1 MMNIHEVS
9 NICILYINTPLGTRI
24 SFRKNDPLNAIIRFA
39 ILPYMKFKLFS
50 FFFLPSSYEISIGHT
65 RLMHLAKLRN
75 RHIQTLRLVWL
86 PPSQAKLKCAILKWG
101 MRKLEIYG
109 SFQVYA
115 RNFKIV
121 HRLLDAILSHLSL
134 RTYFFIYILV
144 MCNTTIPPDLHPWW
158 KGITKQESNKQFP
171 VTYIR

>member
-1 MMNIHEVS
+1 
-9 NICILYINTPLGTRI
+9 
-24 SFRKNDPLNAIIRFA
+24 
-39 ILPYMKFKLFS
+39 MKFKLFS

-65 RLMHLAKLRN
+65 RLIHLAKLRN
-75 RHIQTLRLVWL
+75 RHVQFGL
-86 PPSQAKLKCAILKWG
+86 PPLDNVASKVEICAILKWG

-109 SFQVYA
+109 SFQVCA

-121 HRLLDAILSHLSL
+121 HRLLAAILSHLSL

-144 MCNTTIPPDLHPWW
+144 MCHTTIPPDLHPWW
-158 KGITKQESNKQFP
+158 AGITKEESNKQFP

>member
-1 MMNIHEVS
+1 MRN
-9 NICILYINTPLGTRI
+9 
-24 SFRKNDPLNAIIRFA
+24 
-39 ILPYMKFKLFS
+39 FKM
-50 FFFLPSSYEISIGHT
+50 GH
-65 RLMHLAKLRN
+65 A
-75 RHIQTLRLVWL
+75 Q
-86 PPSQAKLKCAILKWG
+86 
-101 MRKLEIYG
+101 LEIYG

-121 HRLLDAILSHLSL
+121 HRLLAAILSHLSL

-158 KGITKQESNKQFP
+158 AGITKEESNKQFP